1 MVSLKS
7 SHQFNRMDLVLFYAG
22 LGRNVFA
29 MFPPVE
35 RNPRPS
41 LHLRLWLPALLPQV
55 QQHEVECQVYQRA
68 GRLAGSLVGPIRL
81 LHAMKDPA
89 QSERLTRMMD
99 HVEGMRKETGRLL
112 RSMSS
117 SRSSVWESPSQRS
130 RLSAVL
136 DSFEPTG
143 SNCEAPESLKVKTPL
158 TTTTWERSVLFSQ
171 RWPAC
176 HTHVFLTRGYST
188 ALVTTCCSGPADQ
201 LLLVKS

>member
-29 MFPPVE
+29 MFPPAE

-68 GRLAGSLVGPIRL
+68 GRLAGSLEREYPLVGPIRL
-81 LHAMKDPA
+81 LHAMKDPV

-130 RLSAVL
+130 I
-136 DSFEPTG
+136 FM
-143 SNCEAPESLKVKTPL
+143 
-158 TTTTWERSVLFSQ
+158 
-171 RWPAC
+171 
-176 HTHVFLTRGYST
+176 
-188 ALVTTCCSGPADQ
+188 
-201 LLLVKS
+201 

>member
-1 MVSLKS
+1 MTMVMGWWRCNMFRDL
-7 SHQFNRMDLVLFYAG
+7 NPLDLVMEDTPVGLSPIQVASTSISASIHYWSELIGYGVIGSCLQKSNQDLMSWFLWKALISLECSLFYKINSTYAG
-22 LGRNVFA
+22 LGSNVSA
-29 MFPPVE
+29 MFPPAE

-130 RLSAVL
+130 I
-136 DSFEPTG
+136 FM
-143 SNCEAPESLKVKTPL
+143 
-158 TTTTWERSVLFSQ
+158 
-171 RWPAC
+171 
-176 HTHVFLTRGYST
+176 
-188 ALVTTCCSGPADQ
+188 
-201 LLLVKS
+201 

>member
-7 SHQFNRMDLVLFYAG
+7 SYQFNRMDLILFYAG

-29 MFPPVE
+29 MFPPAE

-136 DSFEPTG
+136 DSLEPVTPV
-143 SNCEAPESLKVKTPL
+143 EWLKVKTRL

-171 RWPAC
+171 QWPAC
-176 HTHVFLTRGYST
+176 HTHVFLTHGL
-188 ALVTTCCSGPADQ
+188 AQ
-201 LLLVKS
+201 LMIQMENW

>member
-1 MVSLKS
+1 MFSLLQD
-7 SHQFNRMDLVLFYAG
+7 QFNRMDLILFYAG

-29 MFPPVE
+29 MFPPAE

-99 HVEGMRKETGRLL
+99 HVEGMRKGGAGWFVGVSLNRQRIRLL
-112 RSMSS
+112 VTYCWLRCAASLSTTQDISS
-117 SRSSVWESPSQRS
+117 SC
-130 RLSAVL
+130 
-136 DSFEPTG
+136 DSI
-143 SNCEAPESLKVKTPL
+143 
-158 TTTTWERSVLFSQ
+158 FSECFPMWQ
-171 RWPAC
+171 NI
-176 HTHVFLTRGYST
+176 
-188 ALVTTCCSGPADQ
+188 
-201 LLLVKS
+201 